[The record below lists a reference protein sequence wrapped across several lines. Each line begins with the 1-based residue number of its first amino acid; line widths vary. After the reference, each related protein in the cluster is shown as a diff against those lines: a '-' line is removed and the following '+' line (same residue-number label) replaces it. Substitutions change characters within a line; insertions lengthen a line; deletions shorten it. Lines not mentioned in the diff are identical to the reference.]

1 MNPPNNTN
9 SSFAMNERK
18 VSSKFSFKYFF
29 YFLQIMLI
37 IKLCQKVELDK
48 SMVPIV
54 VFYS

>member
-48 SMVPIV
+48 SMVLII